1 MCRKRNQSM
10 LIFILL
16 GGALFFS
23 GCDEIIPQETLTPEP
38 VQSQPVTPIVSA
50 TGVIIPAEFTTLSM
64 SIAGLVEEVL
74 VEEGD
79 QVEEGQV
86 LIRIKGREELRAAIA
101 AAKFEFSAAEKA
113 FDDLT
118 KAADSTAT
126 QSQEAISVYTK
137 QVRDAQYQLDNF
149 TVPIDQADLEPMEA
163 VEVTRELLDQAREAF
178 EPYRYRSSNDS
189 TRKDRKEA
197 LDEAQSDHNSAVKRL
212 SYITE
217 LEVAQTNLEEAIKDY
232 ETYKGGPDPIEVKV
246 AEARLNNAKAALS
259 TAEASFNDLEL
270 AAHYAGTITEVN
282 IRKGE
287 WVVPGQPI
295 LQLADL
301 VHLRVET
308 TDLNEIDA
316 AQVDPG
322 SEVTV
327 TFDALVDEVIKGSVL
342 SIAPKASSGSGVN
355 YTVIIEL
362 EELPEALRWGMTA
375 FVDIEVKS

>member
-232 ETYKGGPDPIEVKV
+232 ETYKDGPDPIEVKV